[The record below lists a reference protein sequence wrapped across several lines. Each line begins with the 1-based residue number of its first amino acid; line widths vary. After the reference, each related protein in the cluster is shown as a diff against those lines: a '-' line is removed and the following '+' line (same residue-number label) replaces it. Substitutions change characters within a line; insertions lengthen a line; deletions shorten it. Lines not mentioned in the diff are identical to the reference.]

1 MPKYRAPKSLK
12 LDTTVYAELFSGKKD
27 FSFDLEFEVV

>member
-12 LDTTVYAELFSGKKD
+12 LDATVYAELFSGKKD